1 MATHDMSENQRPPP
15 APFPG
20 ILATFEAKIDAVLES
35 NEAVVGKVK
44 EVLSTQAKLVEIT
57 SELRERFSP
66 IAPVLIEIRDTQM
79 QIVAGQ
85 NEQREQVAKFIE
97 KIEESI
103 SSLRE
108 EIREDFSEQQAKL
121 RGVLMAKMDGLQS
134 IMDMLR
140 ERVQNS
146 WNTADFAITS
156 GRNLR
161 NDTSNLRDETD
172 RLLTMISTMQKQQNL
187 LESQVEVLRRN
198 IAEKDGGVAK
208 QSSCQVGVHPLH
220 NTLEYRLGVARTDK
234 LTCSTRYCTWL

>member
-1 MATHDMSENQRPPP
+1 MATHDMSENQRPPS
-15 APFPG
+15 APLPET
-20 ILATFEAKIDAVLES
+20 LATFEAKIDAVLKS

-57 SELRERFSP
+57 SKLREGFSP
-66 IAPVLIEIRDTQM
+66 IAPMLIEIRDTQM
-79 QIVAGQ
+79 QIVARQ

-103 SSLRE
+103 SSLKE
-108 EIREDFSEQQAKL
+108 EIRKDFSEQQAKL

-161 NDTSNLRDETD
+161 NDTNSLRDETD
-172 RLLTMISTMQKQQNL
+172 KLLTMISTMQKQQNL
-187 LESQVEVLRRN
+187 FESQVEVLRRN
-198 IAEKDGGVAK
+198 IAEKDGG
-208 QSSCQVGVHPLH
+208 
-220 NTLEYRLGVARTDK
+220 
-234 LTCSTRYCTWL
+234 